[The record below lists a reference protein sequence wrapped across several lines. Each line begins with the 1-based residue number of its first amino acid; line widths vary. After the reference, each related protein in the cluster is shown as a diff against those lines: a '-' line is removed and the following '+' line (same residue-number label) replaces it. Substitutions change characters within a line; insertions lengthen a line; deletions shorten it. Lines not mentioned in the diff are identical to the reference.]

1 MDFETI
7 VETTRLLLEDWAERI
22 ETFPPQRLD
31 VYMRRSEDL
40 VPAVAGLR
48 VKRLGYLA
56 GITGLDPDA
65 ESEDLEVLYHFCPGA
80 AILTLRIP
88 VPKSDA
94 SIPSLCAIIPNA
106 EPFEREL
113 SEMFGISV
121 TGLRNPDRLYLP
133 EDWPEGLFPMRKGV
147 DSDSLAERVAEHVDG
162 RMKGEVA

>member
-1 MDFETI
+1 MDFEAL

-31 VYMRRSEDL
+31 VYMRHRQDL

-56 GITGLDPDA
+56 GITGLDPSV

-80 AILTLRIP
+80 ATITLRIL

-94 SIPSLCAIIPNA
+94 SIPSLCAIIPSA

-113 SEMFGISV
+113 SEMFGINV
-121 TGLRNPDRLYLP
+121 VGLRNPERLYLP
-133 EDWPEGLFPMRKGV
+133 EDWPAGLFPLRKGI
-147 DSDSLAERVAEHVDG
+147 DSQSLAERVGG
-162 RMKGEVA
+162 RMKDEVA